1 MYINIRLHSI
11 VWMPTGR
18 SARIAGAMDSHLPFI
33 LYQAVLFGFDWV
45 IYANI
50 SYCRVSVIPDGKN

>member
-1 MYINIRLHSI
+1 ML
-11 VWMPTGR
+11 TGR
-18 SARIAGAMDSHLPFI
+18 SARIAGALDSHLPFI